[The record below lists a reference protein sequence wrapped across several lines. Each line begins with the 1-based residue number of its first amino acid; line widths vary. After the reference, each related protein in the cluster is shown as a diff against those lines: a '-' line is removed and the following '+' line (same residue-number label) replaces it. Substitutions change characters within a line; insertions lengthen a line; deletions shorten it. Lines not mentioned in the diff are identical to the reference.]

1 MDAITSVGNYEEL
14 KDILP
19 SDSSDFYY
27 VITDLGP
34 FLREGHYHITKP
46 KEEEYIVPAWSTSKL
61 LELLP
66 NKINRDGV
74 EYKFSLEKY
83 DEGYIVYY
91 NSESDFIESIGTTS
105 LIDTLVEAIKNFIK

>member
-1 MDAITSVGNYEEL
+1 MSAITSVEDYKEL

-27 VITDLGP
+27 IITDLGP
-34 FLREGHYHITKP
+34 FLREGHYHITKS

-66 NKINRDGV
+66 NRINRNGI
-74 EYKFSLEKY
+74 EYKFSLERN
-83 DEGYIVYY
+83 DEGYIIYY
-91 NSESDFIESIGTTS
+91 NSESDFIESIGTNN
-105 LIDTLVEAIKNFIK
+105 LVDTLVEAIKEFY